1 MVPFDEVNY
10 RKYMDTVV
18 RSWLREHVVSSHFPG
33 YQGKRIHYY
42 SAVRPDAKA
51 VIVMVHGF
59 CEFFAKFHETAYDF
73 YDQGYSIY
81 FIEQRGH
88 GRSWRAVPELDRVDV
103 TDFSE
108 YVEDLKALLDQIVMP
123 QTKGL
128 KHFLFAHSMGG
139 AVGALFLERYSEYF
153 NAAILS
159 SPMLKMTFGD
169 VPLWQ
174 VKALSGVS
182 QLLRWNNRQMPGG
195 QDFDGKPDFENS
207 AALSRARYDYQF
219 EPRIDPRS
227 KNRYTMNSGT
237 FRWVRAAIKATEE
250 IQAHAADIQIPLLI
264 CQAGHDAF
272 VDNEG
277 QNQVASAAGNARLV
291 LFPEAKHEIYN
302 SFGQTLAN
310 YYRTLLT
317 FYSEQL

>member
-1 MVPFDEVNY
+1 MVPFDEVKY
-10 RKYMDTVV
+10 RNFMDTVV
-18 RSWLREHVVSSHFPG
+18 RSWLKEHVSGSYFSG
-33 YQGKRIHYY
+33 YQGKRIQYY
-42 SAVRPDAKA
+42 LAVHPDAKA
-51 VIVMVHGF
+51 IIVMVHGF
-59 CEFFAKFHETAYDF
+59 CEFFAKFHEPAYNF
-73 YDQGYSIY
+73 YEQGYSIC

-103 TDFSE
+103 TDFTE
-108 YVEDLKALLDQIVMP
+108 YVEDLKALLDQIVLP
-123 QTKGL
+123 QTKGQ
-128 KHFLFAHSMGG
+128 KHFLYAHSMGG
-139 AVGALFLERYSEYF
+139 AVGALFLERHPEYF
-153 NAAILS
+153 DAAVLT
-159 SPMLKMTFGD
+159 SPMLKMTFGNT
-169 VPLWQ
+169 PLWQ
-174 VKALSGVS
+174 VKALSGIS
-182 QLLRWNNRQMPGG
+182 RLLRWNDRQMPGG

-219 EPRIDPRS
+219 EPRIDPKS
-227 KNRYTMNSGT
+227 QNRYTMNSGT
-237 FRWVRAAIKATEE
+237 FRWVRAAMKATEE
-250 IQAHAADIQIPLLI
+250 LQAHAASIQIPLLI

>member
-1 MVPFDEVNY
+1 
-10 RKYMDTVV
+10 
-18 RSWLREHVVSSHFPG
+18 
-33 YQGKRIHYY
+33 
-42 SAVRPDAKA
+42 
-51 VIVMVHGF
+51 MVHGF

-139 AVGALFLERYSEYF
+139 AVGTLFLERYSEYF

-159 SPMLKMTFGD
+159 SPMLKMTFGN
-169 VPLWQ
+169 VPQWQ

-250 IQAHAADIQIPLLI
+250 IQAHAAAIQIPLLI